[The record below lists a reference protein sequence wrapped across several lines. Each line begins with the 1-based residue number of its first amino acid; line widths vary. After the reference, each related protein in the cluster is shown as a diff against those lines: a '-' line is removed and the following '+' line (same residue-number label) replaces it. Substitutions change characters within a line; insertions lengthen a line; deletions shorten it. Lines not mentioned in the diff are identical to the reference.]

1 MLPSFL
7 RVARPS
13 LATAASKSRC
23 VRNTNGPNVG
33 ALLCSVVVVV
43 VVGKSCWSVVSRLS
57 LDSMFWKK
65 VKENDS
71 MCEGGRVKRVR
82 VNEWRQHWWF
92 VAATDMRKKN
102 NKKGF
107 TGWWFIH
114 RVWLRNNSQ
123 IQKNS
128 QPGHGR
134 GRIEDEEVV
143 AAVAAAEGPA

>member
-33 ALLCSVVVVV
+33 ALLCSVVV
-43 VVGKSCWSVVSRLS
+43 GKSCWSLVLVLIQCSGRKSRR
-57 LDSMFWKK
+57 MIR
-65 VKENDS
+65 
-71 MCEGGRVKRVR
+71 CVR
-82 VNEWRQHWWF
+82 VVGWRESERMSGSSIGGSLPPLIWGRRTTRRVSLVGGLF
-92 VAATDMRKKN
+92 IEFDSETIRKYRR
-102 NKKGF
+102 
-107 TGWWFIH
+107 ID
-114 RVWLRNNSQ
+114 
-123 IQKNS
+123 S

-143 AAVAAAEGPA
+143 AVAAAEGPA

>member
-43 VVGKSCWSVVSRLS
+43 GKSCWSLVLVLIQCSGRKSRR
-57 LDSMFWKK
+57 MIR
-65 VKENDS
+65 
-71 MCEGGRVKRVR
+71 CVR
-82 VNEWRQHWWF
+82 VVGWRESEWMSGSSSIGGSLPPLIWGRRTTRRVSLVGGLF
-92 VAATDMRKKN
+92 IEFDSETIRKYRR
-102 NKKGF
+102 
-107 TGWWFIH
+107 ID
-114 RVWLRNNSQ
+114 
-123 IQKNS
+123 S

-143 AAVAAAEGPA
+143 AAAAAAEGPA